1 MRIGI
6 TGSNGVLGSYLQKIL
21 NDDELILFNQ
31 RIEDTVCL
39 KKWIIDN
46 NFDAIIH
53 LAAIVPINMVN
64 KNKKKSLKIN
74 FNGTKNIIDIINRF
88 STKKVW
94 FFFSSTSHV
103 YASSNKSVKENHKT
117 NPISYYGKTK
127 LLAEQYLLNNTKKI
141 IPCVGRIFSFT
152 SKKQKK
158 SFLIPSIISKLKN
171 KNNKVYFENLSHI
184 RDFLQIKD
192 ICKAIKFLVKKKCKG
207 IYNISSNKKISIK
220 DIVLTLN
227 NIYKK
232 NVVFLPNKSTT
243 TLIGN
248 NKKILNLGWRPSKIS
263 YKNYLLKNFSNN

>member
-53 LAAIVPINMVN
+53 LAAIVPINIVN

-94 FFFSSTSHV
+94 FFYSSTSHV
-103 YASSNKSVKENHKT
+103 YNPKKNEKIAKTDNDIIIKSNKSKF
-117 NPISYYGKTK
+117 P
-127 LLAEQYLLNNTKKI
+127 
-141 IPCVGRIFSFT
+141 
-152 SKKQKK
+152 
-158 SFLIPSIISKLKN
+158 
-171 KNNKVYFENLSHI
+171 NL
-184 RDFLQIKD
+184 
-192 ICKAIKFLVKKKCKG
+192 
-207 IYNISSNKKISIK
+207 
-220 DIVLTLN
+220 
-227 NIYKK
+227 
-232 NVVFLPNKSTT
+232 
-243 TLIGN
+243 
-248 NKKILNLGWRPSKIS
+248 
-263 YKNYLLKNFSNN
+263 